1 MKMNNSSKE
10 HTDLGNPAAD
20 ELAARAEAD
29 VPSADASSTDAFE
42 GVETVSPAQA
52 RNPEGVHEGRRS
64 AAGSTYGDF
73 NRGATGTRQRA
84 PSEAY
89 YDSDGADVTGSVP
102 AVEGAGDTTAV
113 STTVH
118 GRSGPPPYPITPGL
132 DTAESVPERTDLP
145 RNTNFQDS

>member
-1 MKMNNSSKE
+1 

-20 ELAARAEAD
+20 ELAEDA
-29 VPSADASSTDAFE
+29 SADLQASDDAGDAFD
-42 GVETVSPAQA
+42 GVETVAPAQHP
-52 RNPEGVHEGRRS
+52 NPEGVHEGRRS
-64 AAGSTYGDF
+64 AAGGTYGDF
-73 NRGATGTRQRA
+73 NRAGEGTRQHA

-89 YDSDGADVTGSVP
+89 YDSNGAVDVSGTMP

-113 STTVH
+113 SSTAQ

-132 DTAESVPERTDLP
+132 DTADSVPERTDLP